1 MYGYVYGMIRLRKLP
16 HNCQVMKENLIFFHT
31 NNIDHT
37 PATASDFMWSNFIY
51 TANSAHASNQHHCL
65 LLLFPSFFFPIHF
78 RIVVLA
84 AKWNWNCRSLRL
96 VRQGTEKKNVYWLL
110 RFVELKLWHVHR
122 SFRIYICSP
131 YWKQQFFSG
140 SHKIYI
146 PNFVVLIAVDF
157 RQAFRFSRR
166 RWMFFFWRW
175 RIIKSNIRTCQSWWK
190 SSRINYLALI
200 AHRVCLA

>member
-1 MYGYVYGMIRLRKLP
+1 MYGCVYGMIRLRKLP

-122 SFRIYICSP
+122 SFRIYIFVRLIGSSSFFLVRIKFIFQTLL
-131 YWKQQFFSG
+131 YWLRWIFAKLFVSRVDDECFFSG
-140 SHKIYI
+140 
-146 PNFVVLIAVDF
+146 AD
-157 RQAFRFSRR
+157 A
-166 RWMFFFWRW
+166 
-175 RIIKSNIRTCQSWWK
+175 
-190 SSRINYLALI
+190 
-200 AHRVCLA
+200 